1 MCVCWVVGEGGGGVD
16 GAGILLGS
24 WKSELPFPV

>member
-1 MCVCWVVGEGGGGVD
+1 MCVLGGEGGGGGLD

-24 WKSELPFPV
+24 WKGELPFPV

>member
-1 MCVCWVVGEGGGGVD
+1 MCVGWGGGGGLD

-24 WKSELPFPV
+24 WKGELPFPV

>member
-1 MCVCWVVGEGGGGVD
+1 MCVCWVGRGGGLD

-24 WKSELPFPV
+24 WKGELPFPV